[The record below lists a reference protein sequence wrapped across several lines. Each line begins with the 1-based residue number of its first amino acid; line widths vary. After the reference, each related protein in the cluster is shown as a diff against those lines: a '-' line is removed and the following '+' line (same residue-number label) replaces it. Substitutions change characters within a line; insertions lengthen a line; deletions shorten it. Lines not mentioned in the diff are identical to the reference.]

1 MTYRRFA
8 KARVKGSAL
17 SPKKLS
23 VLRVL
28 ILSVLVVGA
37 VGPACQA
44 ADDRH
49 SGAGPLT
56 LSQFVVGIVTRSA
69 DLNYI
74 TEQDS
79 EVFAFYRNTP
89 VDELNANVFLALL
102 RRPAETDIVRQ
113 SWVSFFQLRT
123 QSDSTGRWR
132 ELQQYLE
139 ANLTNLSV
147 FRLPRDKPYA
157 SQYDLY
163 VVGLFNGKTV
173 VGVQMFGVAT

>member
-1 MTYRRFA
+1 LRYRRFA
-8 KARVKGSAL
+8 KARMKGSVH
-17 SPKKLS
+17 SPNKLS

-28 ILSVLVVGA
+28 ILAVLVVGS

-44 ADDRH
+44 ADEPP
-49 SGAGPLT
+49 SWSGPLT
-56 LSQFVVGIVTRSA
+56 LSQLVVGIVTRSA

-89 VDELNANVFLALL
+89 VDELNTDVFLELL

-113 SWVSFFQLRT
+113 PWSSFFQLRT

-147 FRLPRDKPYA
+147 FRLPRDRPYA

-163 VVGLFNGKTV
+163 AVGVFNGKTV